1 MAEETEKKPFV
12 KVPRSFTRSGKELK
26 KLKLKVSAEAR
37 LLYLTL
43 LGNTADFNASHFS
56 VKLAADYAGCTEN
69 TVCKCLKELI
79 AAGMVRAKKVPMK
92 TGKGTGYRRWSVEV
106 VDFDEVIANH
116 VITSQVITPQVI
128 TSQVITSND
137 SLVRTSG
144 TGRTASSD
152 RTAPSTSSTGEQNS
166 QETTTAAP
174 SAVSGSRAS
183 GGAGGAAE
191 PDEDVL
197 DDVYQKFAE
206 RHREGE
212 FDRFLRYNRKT
223 GWQMSA
229 YDAAAEW
236 LSKERPDRSR
246 KPKAAGSGERLP
258 ESVAGAMEQVRAMCG
273 RLAGVNEALARKAA
287 GWFKLAGICCT
298 ANPGNTKAPA
308 KLMKNARE
316 FLRRCPLFLD
326 GEDAGFGEFVDS
338 LVTK

>member
-1 MAEETEKKPFV
+1 MAEETEKKPFT
-12 KVPRSFTRSGKELK
+12 KVPNSLARCGK
-26 KLKLKVSAEAR
+26 KLSMQAKVLMVY
-37 LLYLTL
+37 LLS
-43 LGNTADFNASHFS
+43 NTAKFNAESLSYRTMMHYTGLS
-56 VKLAADYAGCTEN
+56 RN
-69 TVCKCLKELI
+69 TVYKALYELI
-79 AAGMVRAKKVPMK
+79 EAGLVIADKK
-92 TGKGTGYRRWSVEV
+92 TGKSDKGTGYIFWSLRT
-106 VDFDEVIANH
+106 VDADEVFPPEVN
-116 VITSQVITPQVI
+116 TSQVN
-128 TSQVITSND
+128 TSQVNTSQVN
-137 SLVRTSG
+137 TSQ
-144 TGRTASSD
+144 RPIEDYCRRRSPSS
-152 RTAPSTSSTGEQNS
+152 RRPAPSTPSTEDHS
-166 QETTTAAP
+166 HRTTTAAP
-174 SAVSGSRAS
+174 SAVSERGAS

-197 DDVYQKFAE
+197 DDVYQEFAE
-206 RHREGE
+206 KHREGE

-236 LSKERPDRSR
+236 LSKPRPERSR

-308 KLMKNARE
+308 KLMENARE

>member
-1 MAEETEKKPFV
+1 MAEETEKKPFT
-12 KVPRSFTRSGKELK
+12 KVPNSLARCGK
-26 KLKLKVSAEAR
+26 KLSMQAKVLMVY
-37 LLYLTL
+37 LLS
-43 LGNTADFNASHFS
+43 NTAKFNAESLSYRTMMHYTGLS
-56 VKLAADYAGCTEN
+56 RN
-69 TVCKCLKELI
+69 TVYKALYELI
-79 AAGMVRAKKVPMK
+79 EAGLVIADKK
-92 TGKGTGYRRWSVEV
+92 TGKSDKGTGYIFWSLRTM
-106 VDFDEVIANH
+106 DADEVFPPEVN
-116 VITSQVITPQVI
+116 TSQVN
-128 TSQVITSND
+128 TSQVNTSQVN
-137 SLVRTSG
+137 TSQ
-144 TGRTASSD
+144 RPIEDYHRRRSPSSRRPASS
-152 RTAPSTSSTGEQNS
+152 TPSTEDHS
-166 QETTTAAP
+166 QRTTTAAP
-174 SAVSGSRAS
+174 SAVSGGEAS

-191 PDEDVL
+191 PSSDVL
-197 DDVYQKFAE
+197 DDVYQEFAE

-229 YDAAAEW
+229 YDAAHEW

-273 RLAGVNEALARKAA
+273 RLAGVNEALARKAE

-308 KLMKNARE
+308 KLMENARE